1 MRADVRIRE
10 ASNPG
15 FARVRRS
22 TPRNQMPCAR
32 KAMIKTATLSMISL
46 SQKTFQESGT
56 LPSFLKK
63 LRRSDD

>member
-1 MRADVRIRE
+1 MRADARIRE

-15 FARVRRS
+15 FPRVRSS

-32 KAMIKTATLSMISL
+32 KAIIKTATLSTISL

-56 LPSFLKK
+56 FSSFLKK
-63 LRRSDD
+63 VARGFS